1 MSLRPQRKRVKN
13 TLLSL
18 LKIKR
23 SSLFLISCSCSYPF
37 SSYPFSSSLI
47 SAAPRLQRKLVSEN
61 STLTCAHSPL
71 TTLNVRTP
79 TVLPSARLAS
89 LARAILRI
97 QTPPRSPSVPT
108 SCSSNTFGRI
118 QGSSTISSVTRPKPP
133 SRASSPPQSGGP

>member
-1 MSLRPQRKRVKN
+1 MSLRLQRKQVKN
-13 TLLSL
+13 TLLFL
-18 LKIKR
+18 PKIKR
-23 SSLFLISCSCSYPF
+23 SFLFLVSCS

-47 SAAPRLQRKLVSEN
+47 SAAPRPQRKLASEN

-89 LARAILRI
+89 LARAISRI
-97 QTPPRSPSVPT
+97 QTLPRSPSVPT

-118 QGSSTISSVTRPKPP
+118 QGSSTTSSVMRPKPP